1 MLRSQILGVIL
12 TMTLVA
18 GTLGIFASLSAYVD
32 SSSFSTGTVIQ
43 APPSELGP
51 AGGFD
56 KGPARLAP

>member
-12 TMTLVA
+12 AMTLVA

-32 SSSFSTGTVIQ
+32 SSSFTMGTVILAQ
-43 APPSELGP
+43 PSELGP
-51 AGGFD
+51 AAGLD